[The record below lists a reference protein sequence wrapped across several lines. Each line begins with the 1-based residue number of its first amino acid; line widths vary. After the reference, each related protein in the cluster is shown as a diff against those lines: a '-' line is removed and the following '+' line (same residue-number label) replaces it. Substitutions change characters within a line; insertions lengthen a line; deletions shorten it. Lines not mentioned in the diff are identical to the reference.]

1 MIATGNNTSTTN
13 TTAHGVAPHDNFS
26 LPSTEKEGLR
36 ENEHVGGVGALPGSI
51 NETGVADVKLRDND
65 TTTGTS
71 HTGTGLTGTSHTTDT
86 VKDHTT
92 TDKDY
97 DHDKTRTGAALGAA
111 AGALGVGSALGRDHD
126 DDKTRTH
133 TDASHT
139 GTTGTTTGTDSTLGH
154 ADDKSTLKPASDGT
168 FGSAS
173 LGDHNDRP
181 HATRSHHGTSHT
193 DIKHTGSTLGAG
205 AAAVGAGS
213 ALSHDDNKS
222 HNPITDSASQPRHD
236 GDEPHEGTD
245 KTYHPAALHP
255 VDADYS
261 GVDMQGA
268 DPTATSAGEKT
279 KDEGTHGLGASA
291 ATAGEERDTS
301 VAGLKDGSDRHVHG
315 GVPGD
320 IGGGTMPVGDDHE
333 GGADKLDVKNKSGMH
348 SLDTSSATASSNTG
362 LHARDST
369 SATSAT
375 TDSVSPGGTHKPKF
389 MDKVK
394 GEMKILSGKISKN
407 TEKVEEGHRLKTG
420 NA

>member
-1 MIATGNNTSTTN
+1 MIATGNNASTTN
-13 TTAHGVAPHDNFS
+13 VTAHGVAPHDNFS
-26 LPSTEKEGLR
+26 LSSTEKEGLR

-71 HTGTGLTGTSHTTDT
+71 HTGTGLTGTSHTDT

-111 AGALGVGSALGRDHD
+111 AGTLGVGSALGRDHD

-133 TDASHT
+133 T
-139 GTTGTTTGTDSTLGH
+139 GTTGTTTGTTIGTDSTFGH
-154 ADDKSTLKPASDGT
+154 ADDKSTLNPASDST

-173 LGDHNDRP
+173 HSDHNDRP

-193 DIKHTGSTLGAG
+193 NIKHTGSTLDAG
-205 AAAVGAGS
+205 AAGS
-213 ALSHDDNKS
+213 AMSHDDNKS

-236 GDEPHEGTD
+236 GD
-245 KTYHPAALHP
+245 PAALHP
-255 VDADYS
+255 V
-261 GVDMQGA
+261 
-268 DPTATSAGEKT
+268 
-279 KDEGTHGLGASA
+279 
-291 ATAGEERDTS
+291 
-301 VAGLKDGSDRHVHG
+301 
-315 GVPGD
+315 D
-320 IGGGTMPVGDDHE
+320 IGGGTMPVGDNHE
-333 GGADKLDVKNKSGMH
+333 DGADKLDAKNKSGMH
-348 SLDTSSATASSNTG
+348 SLDTSSATASSNVG

-375 TDSVSPGGTHKPKF
+375 ADSVSPGGTRKPKF